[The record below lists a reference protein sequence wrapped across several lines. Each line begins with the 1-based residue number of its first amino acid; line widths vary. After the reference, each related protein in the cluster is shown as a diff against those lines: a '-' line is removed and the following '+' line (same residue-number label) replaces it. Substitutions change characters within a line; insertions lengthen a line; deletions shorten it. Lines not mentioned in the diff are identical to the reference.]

1 MATQKNESIPVRPIM
16 DGATPEPPGR
26 DEPGSALIE
35 RMTQIFRDADS
46 VLAMFRRQQRV
57 LAVSAMSVAAM
68 LGVVLALQTPLFEST
83 ALLLVKFG
91 RELIYQP
98 EVGGEGQAFTQRDK
112 QAILNSELAIL
123 LSQPVMEGVIR
134 DVGFESLYP
143 DLAEREAVLETAG
156 EGVDAEALRDLLV
169 VEGAERLSRSLS
181 AVALPEAHVLRI
193 SFLHPDSAVAA
204 SVVNAAVDRFT
215 EKHLEA
221 FAEPE
226 LVAFLT
232 TRVEEY
238 RVRLSETEQA
248 LREFETEHR
257 AFALEDPQTVL
268 LQRRDEIN
276 RELIEVDR
284 EISNLRRGDLQ
295 EASAVS
301 QARSELLA
309 LELEQAQ
316 VKGKLRNDV
325 TQQIAV
331 VKRFIRERQAEREVE
346 VQLVRK
352 RRADLQDQVFKIDKD
367 LSDMPILSA
376 RYREIRR
383 ERDANEEQYRIYSK
397 RLRDAR
403 LSHAMD
409 REKLASINVIQ
420 PAFPAP
426 APVWPRGY
434 LLSGAVVAVVSI
446 MIGLL
451 CATLSESFALRL
463 PSWLEAPDAHSG
475 RR

>member
-1 MATQKNESIPVRPIM
+1 
-16 DGATPEPPGR
+16 
-26 DEPGSALIE
+26 L
-35 RMTQIFRDADS
+35 TQIFRDVDS
-46 VLAMFRRQQRV
+46 VVSMFRRQLRV
-57 LAVSAMSVAAM
+57 LVVSATATVLL
-68 LGVVLALQTPLFEST
+68 LGLVLALQTPLFEST

-98 EVGGEGQAFTQRDK
+98 EVGDGQAFTQRDK

-123 LSQPVMEGVIR
+123 LSQPVMEGVIGN
-134 DVGFESLYP
+134 VGLEALYP
-143 DLAEREAVLETAG
+143 DLAEREAALDSGG
-156 EGVDAEALRDLLV
+156 EGVDVEALRNLLV
-169 VEGAERLSRSLS
+169 VEGAERLAEALT
-181 AVALPEAHVLRI
+181 AQALPEAHVLRI
-193 SFLHPDSAVAA
+193 SFLHPDPAVAA
-204 SVVNAAVDRFT
+204 AVVNAAVDRFT

-232 TRVEEY
+232 TRVDEY

-257 AFALEDPQTVL
+257 SFALEEPQTVL

-316 VKGKLRNDV
+316 VRGKLREDV

-367 LSDMPILSA
+367 LSDMPVLSA

-434 LLSGAVVAVVSI
+434 LLSGAVVVVVSI

-451 CATLSESFALRL
+451 CATLTESFALRL
-463 PSWLEAPDAHSG
+463 PSWLEARGADSG

>member
-1 MATQKNESIPVRPIM
+1 M
-16 DGATPEPPGR
+16 DGATPKPPDVGSS
-26 DEPGSALIE
+26 GSALVE
-35 RMTQIFRDADS
+35 RLTQIFRDADS
-46 VLAMFRRQQRV
+46 IIAMFRRQRRV
-57 LAVSAMSVAAM
+57 LAVSATSVAA
-68 LGVVLALQTPLFEST
+68 LLALILALQTPLFEST

-98 EVGGEGQAFTQRDK
+98 EVGEGQAFTQRDK

-143 DLAEREAVLETAG
+143 DLAEREAALESAG
-156 EGVDAEALRDLLV
+156 EGVDSEALRDLLV
-169 VEGAERLSRSLS
+169 VEGAERLAESLS
-181 AVALPEAHVLRI
+181 AVALPDAHVLRI
-193 SFLHPDSAVAA
+193 SFLHPDSVVAA

-232 TRVEEY
+232 ARVEEY
-238 RVRLSETEQA
+238 RVRLAETEQA
-248 LREFETEHR
+248 LREFEMEHR

-284 EISNLRRGDLQ
+284 EISSLRRGDLQ
-295 EASAVS
+295 EAGAVS

-316 VKGKLRNDV
+316 VKGKLREDV

-352 RRADLQDQVFKIDKD
+352 RRAELQDQVFEIDKD
-367 LSDMPILSA
+367 LSDMPVLSA

-463 PSWLEAPDAHSG
+463 PSWLEAPGGDS